1 MLTNYPTTK
10 MIFKTKK
17 IERSVT
23 LTKESCEGI
32 LSYCKMNHR
41 NEMVLILK
49 GKSKA
54 GNVLVESLV
63 IPPFSETGPTFAGFP
78 SSFLPLDLSYIGMAH
93 SHPEGSAEP
102 SLDDLNNFFGL
113 VSIIVK
119 SPYNNEDIFAWDSAG
134 NMIPVSVSD

>member
-1 MLTNYPTTK
+1 MSDL
-10 MIFKTKK
+10 KK
-17 IERSVT
+17 KKSERKIS
-23 LTKESCEGI
+23 LTKEARDGI
-32 LSYCKMNHR
+32 LSFCKMNHP

-49 GKSKA
+49 GKSNK
-54 GNVLVESLV
+54 GNVLVEGLV

-102 SLDDLNNFFGL
+102 SLEDLNNFFGL

-119 SPYNNEDIFAWDSAG
+119 APYNNEDITAWDSSG
-134 NMIPVSVSD
+134 NTIPISVLEKN

>member
-1 MLTNYPTTK
+1 
-10 MIFKTKK
+10 MIVKTKK
-17 IERSVT
+17 LERTVT
-23 LTKESCEGI
+23 LTKESKDGI
-32 LSYCKMNHR
+32 ISYCKMNHPD
-41 NEMVLILK
+41 EMVLILK
-49 GKSKA
+49 GRSKK
-54 GNVLVESLV
+54 GNVLIDGLV

-119 SPYNNEDIFAWDSAG
+119 SPYNDEDIFAWDSSG
-134 NMIPVSVSD
+134 NTIPVSILETN

>member
-1 MLTNYPTTK
+1 

-32 LSYCKMNHR
+32 LSYCKMNHP

-63 IPPFSETGPTFAGFP
+63 IPPFSEIGPTFAGFP

>member
-1 MLTNYPTTK
+1 

-32 LSYCKMNHR
+32 LSYCKMNHP

-54 GNVLVESLV
+54 GNVLVERLV
-63 IPPFSETGPTFAGFP
+63 NPPISETGPTFAGFP

-93 SHPEGSAEP
+93 SHPEGTEEP
-102 SLDDLNNFFGL
+102 SLEDLNNFFGL

-119 SPYNNEDIFAWDSAG
+119 APYNEEDIFAWDSSG
-134 NMIPVSVSD
+134 NPIPLSISE